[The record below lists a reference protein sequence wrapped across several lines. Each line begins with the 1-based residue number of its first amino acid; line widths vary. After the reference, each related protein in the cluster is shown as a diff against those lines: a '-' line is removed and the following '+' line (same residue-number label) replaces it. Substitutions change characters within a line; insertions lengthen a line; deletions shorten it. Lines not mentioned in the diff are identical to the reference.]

1 MADADGAGI
10 RPVVR
15 VLHLEDSAIDAELIC
30 EYLNRIGAV
39 CHVDRVW
46 TREDFTARLTGTE
59 YDLIL
64 ADHQLPAFD
73 GEAAL
78 TIAREVAP
86 LVPFVFVSGTLG
98 EDVAVA
104 AMRRGAADY
113 VIKHRLDRLP
123 DVVIRALAAARERAE
138 RRLAEEEL
146 RLSEARYRT
155 LFDAIPQG
163 FCVIQMVFDEDGR
176 PVDYIFLEMN
186 SAFETQTGF
195 MDAVGKSIRELS
207 PGNEESWFEIYGEIA
222 RTGLSRRFEQ
232 TAASLGRHYSVYAF
246 RMGDADQGQ
255 VAVLFEDVRERV
267 EQEARLR
274 ESEEL
279 YRLLDGLSQATSGV
293 ADADETL
300 AITTRMVG
308 EHLGLSNC
316 AYADMDADGEHF
328 TVRGDWAAPGS
339 PSIVGRYRLSDFG
352 TLAVQE
358 LTAGRPLIVNDNL
371 AELAPHEAA
380 TFQSIGI
387 AATICMP
394 LIKEGRLV
402 ALMAVHD
409 KVPHHWTPRELTT
422 VREVTERSW
431 AHIQRVRV
439 EAELRNLNAT
449 LEQRVD
455 ERTERLIAAEEALRQ
470 SQKMEAIGQLTGGLA
485 HDFNNLLTAVTGGLE
500 LLQMRVRQQR
510 FGELDRYIDMAQ
522 SGAKR
527 AAALTQRLL
536 AFSRRQ
542 TLAPTP
548 RNVDDLVAGMRD
560 IIDRA
565 LGPAV
570 DLKICRTDDL
580 WTTMID
586 ASQFESALLNL
597 CINASDAMPEGGKL
611 VIETG
616 NVTFDDRVAASQHL
630 DPGEY
635 VSVCVTDTGSGIPN
649 DIIEKVFDPFFTTKP
664 LGQGTGLGLSMIYG
678 FTRQSGGQVRIYS
691 EVGNG
696 TTVCLYFPRFAGDA
710 AAAGTE
716 AAPAELPRATG
727 GETVLLVEDEAPIRE
742 LVVDALAGAG
752 YRVLEAADGRQGVEQ
767 LSAPG
772 RIDLLITDVGLPGGL
787 NGRQVADAGRS
798 VRPGLAT
805 LFITGYAANAA
816 VGAGQL
822 EEGMEVLTKPFNLD
836 DLIRRVRTILEAAPP
851 C

>member
-1 MADADGAGI
+1 VADADGAGI